1 VTTRPEDRRVASEA
15 ERRRTARKPTIR
27 EVARLAGVGAI
38 TASRAL
44 GSGELVKSDTRERV
58 LAAAQ
63 QLGYR
68 PSRAAR
74 MLRGASARIVGV
86 MIPDLGLPLYGPWL
100 RGAGD
105 VARRHGYVLLVC
117 DGQNSQSVI
126 DEQLDRL
133 HAEAID
139 GLVIAGPLCRQSRL
153 AGFVAAGVPI
163 VPEPAPEAGG
173 ARQRASAAETS
184 ERRAATAAF
193 RRLVA
198 LGHRRIAYVAHV
210 ERDARLLSFAQRA
223 RIEALQQSLAEV
235 DAVLDEGLVLHADG
249 PDECRERLAALL
261 ATGPAPTAIV
271 PGSEGLTPAALGV
284 IGERGLRIPQDVSVV
299 GFGDSAWEQ
308 SYRPPLSVVRHD
320 YLAVGRAAL
329 ENLIARIEGAAEVP
343 PFPPLR
349 AEFVERESC
358 AAVAPSSRRVRSRG
372 SERAKQPRA

>member
-1 VTTRPEDRRVASEA
+1 MRTRPD
-15 ERRRTARKPTIR
+15 ERRAASAAQRTRTPGKPPTIR

-44 GSGELVKSDTRERV
+44 GSGELVKPDTRERV

-74 MLRGASARIVGV
+74 MLRGASARIIGV
-86 MIPDLGLPLYGPWL
+86 IIPDLGLPLYGPWL

-117 DGQNSQSVI
+117 DGQNSHSVI
-126 DEQLDRL
+126 DEQLGRL

-139 GLVIAGPLCRQSRL
+139 GLVIAGPLHRQGR
-153 AGFVAAGVPI
+153 VAAFAAAGIPI
-163 VPEPAPEAGG
+163 VPELAPEPG
-173 ARQRASAAETS
+173 AKRANPAEGS
-184 ERRAATAAF
+184 ERRGAAVGF
-193 RRLVA
+193 RRLIA

-223 RIEALQQSLAEV
+223 RIEALARSLAEAG
-235 DAVLDEGLVLHADG
+235 AVLDESLVLHADG
-249 PDECRERLAALL
+249 PDECRARLAALL
-261 ATGPAPTAIV
+261 ASGAAPTAIV
-271 PGSEGLTPAALGV
+271 PGSEGLTPAVLGV
-284 IGERGLRIPQDVSVV
+284 LGERGLRIPEDVSVFA
-299 GFGDSAWEQ
+299 FGDSPWEQ
-308 SYRPPLSVVRHD
+308 CYRPPLSVVRHD

-343 PFPPLR
+343 AFPPLR
-349 AEFVERESC
+349 AEYVERASTGPVP
-358 AAVAPSSRRVRSRG
+358 ASPRRG
-372 SERAKQPRA
+372 ERARRP

>member
-1 VTTRPEDRRVASEA
+1 MRKRPDDRRAARAV
-15 ERRRTARKPTIR
+15 ERARTPGRPATIR

-44 GSGELVKSDTRERV
+44 GSGDLVKPDTRERV
-58 LAAAQ
+58 LAAARE
-63 QLGYR
+63 LGYR

-74 MLRGASARIVGV
+74 MLRGASARIIGV

-105 VARRHGYVLLVC
+105 AARRHGYVLVVC

-126 DEQLDRL
+126 DEQLGRL
-133 HAEAID
+133 HDEAID
-139 GLVIAGPLCRQSRL
+139 GLVIAGPLHRQSRL
-153 AGFVAAGVPI
+153 AAFAVAGIPI
-163 VPEPAPEAGG
+163 VPEANPESGEAK
-173 ARQRASAAETS
+173 RASAAESS
-184 ERRAATAAF
+184 ERRAAVVAF

-223 RIEALQQSLAEV
+223 RSEALRQCLTEV
-235 DAVLDEGLVLHADG
+235 GAVLDERLVLHADG

-261 ATGPAPTAIV
+261 AAGAAPTAIV
-271 PGSEGLTPAALGV
+271 PGSEGLTPAVLGV
-284 IGERGLRIPQDVSVV
+284 LGERGLRIPEDVSLFA
-299 GFGDSAWEQ
+299 FGDSPWEQ

-349 AEFVERESC
+349 AEYVERASTGPVP
-358 AAVAPSSRRVRSRG
+358 ASPRRGGRARRS
-372 SERAKQPRA
+372 